1 MTDEDQFESKKT
13 YIATQGCLL
22 NTCKDFW
29 RMVWQEKS
37 RIVVM
42 TTKEVERGKVSSQ
55 KFKLSHSLNYHKNT
69 VNRKSLLSIDSPE
82 RLEECCFCSSL
93 ICWEIEN

>member
-37 RIVVM
+37 RIIVM
-42 TTKEVERGKVSSQ
+42 TTKEVERGKVSGNLFIDFFSIL
-55 KFKLSHSLNYHKNT
+55 FHSLAAHPPPQHP
-69 VNRKSLLSIDSPE
+69 RPSP
-82 RLEECCFCSSL
+82 
-93 ICWEIEN
+93 